1 MRKQFWLCNTLIVG
15 WVLFW
20 APEVTTTYSW
30 MLWALCI
37 VGGIAIAQFT
47 YGRYSTPE
55 SLPATAVC
63 LCLFALILSS
73 APIEMLPK
81 RYVGL
86 YLGEKRSQVYAIGS
100 ESSKRIEP
108 DREDDGFRKLRYFA
122 FWQTAKIAGFKPC
135 KEDAPEAKRTGLV
148 AVVIVAI
155 LAQVFAI
162 LPAVFLSS
170 ICLAL
175 LLWLF
180 PRLFRIS

>member
-20 APEVTTTYSW
+20 APEVTTTFSW
-30 MLWALCI
+30 MLWALGV

-63 LCLFALILSS
+63 LCAFALILSS

-122 FWQTAKIAGFKPC
+122 FWQTAKISGFKPC
-135 KEDAPEAKRTGLV
+135 EEDIPEAKRISLV
-148 AVVIVAI
+148 AVLIGAI
-155 LAQVFAI
+155 FEWISSI
-162 LPAVFLSS
+162 LPALVISS
-170 ICLAL
+170 LFMAL

-180 PRLFRIS
+180 PRLFRLS